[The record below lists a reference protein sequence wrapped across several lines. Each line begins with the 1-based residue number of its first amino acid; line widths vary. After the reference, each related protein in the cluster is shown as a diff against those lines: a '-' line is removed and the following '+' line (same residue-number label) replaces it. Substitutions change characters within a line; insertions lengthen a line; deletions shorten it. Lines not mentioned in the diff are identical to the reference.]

1 MVELVYRQLGNKVE
15 QMRTMLGWTQ
25 SDLAHK
31 VGLSRASIANL
42 ETGRQKVLLHQLE
55 KLAAAFGCTPK
66 QLLRGIWT

>member
-15 QMRTMLGWTQ
+15 QMRIMLGWTQ
-25 SDLAHK
+25 ADLAHK